1 MPRYSEL
8 VTPALVAAHLNDPT
22 WVILDCRFI
31 LSAPEAG
38 LAAYREAHVPGAH
51 YADLERH
58 LSGPRNARSG
68 RHPLPSAEAFEET
81 LKGFGIGPN
90 TQVVAYDEETSVY
103 ASRLWWLL
111 RVWWGHEAV
120 AVLDGGLAA
129 WCAENHPLTTI
140 VPSARRQA
148 PYPPP
153 TGAVEG
159 GWFGDAE
166 VEAVVRGEI
175 PRLLVDARGAARYRG
190 TTEPLD
196 PVAGHIPGA
205 RNRPFEQNLRE
216 DRTFRSPEELRR
228 DYLAVLGGRP
238 ASEILHY
245 CGSGVSACHNVLAMA
260 RAGFGLTAL
269 YPGSW
274 SAWVSDPKRP
284 VATGDEEA

>member
-1 MPRYSEL
+1 MPRYSDL

-38 LAAYREAHVPGAH
+38 LAAYREGHIPGAR

-58 LSGPRNARSG
+58 LSGPRGARSG
-68 RHPLPSAEAFEET
+68 RHPLPPLEAFTET
-81 LKGFGIGPN
+81 LKGFGIGPA

-129 WCAENHPLTTI
+129 WCSEEHPLTTV
-140 VPSARRQA
+140 VPSVPAQA
-148 PYPPP
+148 PYPRPS
-153 TGAVEG
+153 GLAEG
-159 GWFGDAE
+159 GWLNDAD
-166 VEAVVRGEI
+166 VEAVVANGH
-175 PRLLVDARGAARYRG
+175 RLLVDARGVARYRG

-205 RNRPFEQNLRE
+205 RNRPFEQNLRA

-228 DYLAVLGGRP
+228 DYLAVLDGRP
-238 ASEILHY
+238 AAEIVHY

-260 RAGFGLTAL
+260 RAGLGLTAL

-274 SAWVSDPKRP
+274 SAWVSDPARP
-284 VATGDEEA
+284 VATGDEGA

>member
-1 MPRYSEL
+1 MPRYSDL

-38 LAAYREAHVPGAH
+38 LAAYNEGHIPGAR

-58 LSGPRNARSG
+58 LSGPRDARSG
-68 RHPLPSAEAFEET
+68 RHPLPSVEAFAET
-81 LKGFGIGPN
+81 LKGFGIGPA

-111 RVWWGHEAV
+111 RAWWGHEAV
-120 AVLDGGLAA
+120 AVLDGGLSA
-129 WCAENHPLTTI
+129 WCSEEHPLTTV
-140 VPSARRQA
+140 VPPVPAQTS
-148 PYPPP
+148 YPRPA
-153 TGAVEG
+153 GLAEG
-159 GWFGDAE
+159 GWLNDAD
-166 VEAVVRGEI
+166 VEAVVADGH
-175 PRLLVDARGAARYRG
+175 RLLVDARGVARYRG

-205 RNRPFEQNLRE
+205 RNRPFEQNLRA
-216 DRTFRSPEELRR
+216 DRSFRSPEELHQ
-228 DYLAVLGGRP
+228 DYLALLGGRP
-238 ASEILHY
+238 PAEIVHY

-260 RAGFGLTAL
+260 RAGFGLTAM

-274 SAWVSDPKRP
+274 SAWVSDPARP
-284 VATGDEEA
+284 VATGDEGG